1 MYLEL
6 VGTWNPGNPAV
17 VSVPT
22 LDGTRPKALKGLRG
36 GRVLG
41 FEWNWLGI
49 GWDSGKGQESRPAS
63 LPAEGKPHKSYCFST
78 SLSFKSAHENPGD
91 GRKKCFRLW
100 FHFTHP
106 SSFFPPPPLAPPAGH
121 AFSLAV
127 RRFEGQVLR
136 LELSPGHYGSSRH
149 CPRRALCCHTAAVT
163 IKCVYGGLLSF
174 HPSHL
179 IRFGL
184 SWGYSAFCKHFIGRF
199 LR

>member
-1 MYLEL
+1 MKPILETVKCSRRAKRAGSKHYVYLEL

-106 SSFFPPPPLAPPAGH
+106 SSFLSASASSSG
-121 AFSLAV
+121 AS
-127 RRFEGQVLR
+127 RRTRFQ
-136 LELSPGHYGSSRH
+136 LS
-149 CPRRALCCHTAAVT
+149 CQAL
-163 IKCVYGGLLSF
+163 
-174 HPSHL
+174 
-179 IRFGL
+179 
-184 SWGYSAFCKHFIGRF
+184 
-199 LR
+199 